1 MNLRFK
7 INLTKKQREAYN
19 ILKDP
24 DTRFLVARW
33 SRQSGK
39 TVLATILLIEYLV
52 KSNMFSA
59 YISPTFAQGRM
70 VFSQIMSLL
79 EGTGLVKSSN
89 ASELKIVSVTGSVL
103 KFFSIEASTSI
114 RGNTISGILVCDEMA
129 FFPNQ
134 TPNGDSPYW
143 NVIYPTIK
151 ARKPKVLCIST
162 PNGRQNI
169 FYELYLK
176 AFNGEPGYRHITAT
190 IYDDELISK
199 EDIEEMKRNYP
210 PLAWQQEFEVKWL
223 DNALTVFPDFDKRFD
238 IKEYSP
244 GRCWCGID
252 PSTVGDDNTIVTFVN
267 DSNEVKQYKIDGT
280 LDKKYED
287 IASLINSYN
296 PVMTYIESNSI
307 GAVMANDI
315 EKRLERKSR
324 FQMFS
329 TTNDSKKEYIS
340 LIAVAIANGDIHF
353 EKDNKLLYTELS
365 TFSYKLTKLGK
376 VTYAARDGFHDDT
389 VTSLGIAMQCREDNN
404 RPIHMID
411 VLNF

>member
-1 MNLRFK
+1 MRLNFN
-7 INLTKKQREAYN
+7 INLTKKQKEAYN
-19 ILKDP
+19 IIKD
-24 DTRFLVARW
+24 DETRFLIARW

-52 KSNMFSA
+52 KPNAFSA

-79 EGTGLVKSSN
+79 EGTGIVKSSN
-89 ASELKIVSVTGSVL
+89 ASELKITSITGSVL
-103 KFFSIEASTSI
+103 KFFSIEAATSI

-129 FFPNQ
+129 FFPNM
-134 TPNGDSPYW
+134 TANGESPYW

-151 ARKPKVLCIST
+151 ARKPKCLFIST

-169 FYELYLK
+169 FYDLYTK
-176 AFNGEPGYRHITAT
+176 ALNGVKGYRTIKAT

-199 EDIEEMKRNYP
+199 DDIEEMKRNYP
-210 PLAWQQEFEVKWL
+210 PLAWKQEFEVEWL

-238 IKEYSP
+238 GTYSGG

-252 PSTVGDDNTIVTFVN
+252 PSSVGEDNTIVTFIN
-267 DSNEVKQYKIDGT
+267 DRNEVRQYKIDGT
-280 LDKKYED
+280 LDSKYAQ
-287 IASLINSYN
+287 ISSLINSHK
-296 PVMTYIESNSI
+296 PDMTYIESNSI
-307 GAVMANDI
+307 GAVMANEI

-329 TTNDSKKEYIS
+329 TTNDTKKEYIS

-353 EKDNKLLYTELS
+353 EEDNKLLYTELS

-376 VTYAARDGFHDDT
+376 ITYAAREGFHDDC

-404 RPIHMID
+404 RPIHLMD